1 MWWVRPPK
9 IKYVANPT
17 AWSKIFVL
25 GEYKKR
31 KNGTMKVLT
40 LKNAV
45 GTVEA
50 GLVSSA
56 QSFPTDPDKLFCIIF
71 WYVFK
76 RQCP

>member
-1 MWWVRPPK
+1 
-9 IKYVANPT
+9 
-17 AWSKIFVL
+17 
-25 GEYKKR
+25 
-31 KNGTMKVLT
+31 MKVLT

-71 WYVFK
+71 
-76 RQCP
+76 